1 MSQKSYDGKPILYM
15 VPSPIGNL
23 DDITLRAINVLK
35 EVEVV
40 FAEDTR
46 VTRELLN
53 HLNINK
59 KIISNYKYNEKKNEN
74 KLAELMSNGS
84 SVAVLSDR
92 GTPGISDPG
101 SELAKIAIEHGFH
114 VVSLPGATAFVPA
127 LTSSGI
133 STDHFLFYGFLDS
146 KSGKR
151 KTEME
156 LLKNMP
162 YTLIFYEAPHRIN
175 EMLIDL
181 KDVMGNRNIS
191 ISREI
196 SKKYEE
202 IYRGKVEEVLKEIN
216 DIKGEIVV
224 IVEGSSKV
232 DYNEISIVEHVN
244 SYIKEGY
251 SVMDSIKKVAKD
263 RKINKNEVYKEYH
276 VKDN

>member
-74 KLAELMSNGS
+74 KLVELMSNGS

-151 KTEME
+151 KTVME

-175 EMLIDL
+175 EMLVDL
-181 KDVMGNRNIS
+181 KDVMGDRNIS

-276 VKDN
+276 IKDN

>member
-1 MSQKSYDGKPILYM
+1 MSQKSYSGKANLYM
-15 VPSPIGNL
+15 IPTPIGNL
-23 DDITLRAINVLK
+23 DDITLRAIKVLE

-53 HLNINK
+53 HLKINK
-59 KIISNYKYNEKKNEN
+59 KIISNYKFNERKNEN
-74 KLAELMSNGS
+74 KLVEYLGNNQ
-84 SVAVLSDR
+84 SVAVVSDR

-101 SELAKIAIEHGFH
+101 SELVKIALEHGFN

-156 LLKNMP
+156 SLKNLP
-162 YTLIFYEAPHRIN
+162 YTLIFYEAPHRIK
-175 EMLIDL
+175 EMLVDL
-181 KDVMGNRNIS
+181 EEVLGNRVIS

-202 IYRGKVEEVLKEIN
+202 IYRGKVEDVLKEI
-216 DIKGEIVV
+216 DGIKGEIVV
-224 IVEGSSKV
+224 IVEGSKQV

>member
-74 KLAELMSNGS
+74 KLVELMSTGY

-175 EMLIDL
+175 EMLVDLID
-181 KDVMGNRNIS
+181 VFGNRNIS

-202 IYRGKVEEVLKEIN
+202 IYRGSIEDVLKEIK

-232 DYNEISIVEHVN
+232 DYNDISIVEHVN

-276 VKDN
+276 IKDN

>member
-74 KLAELMSNGS
+74 KLVELMSNGS

-156 LLKNMP
+156 SLKNMP

-202 IYRGKVEEVLKEIN
+202 IYRGKVEEVLKGIN

>member
-1 MSQKSYDGKPILYM
+1 
-15 VPSPIGNL
+15 
-23 DDITLRAINVLK
+23 
-35 EVEVV
+35 
-40 FAEDTR
+40 
-46 VTRELLN
+46 
-53 HLNINK
+53 
-59 KIISNYKYNEKKNEN
+59 
-74 KLAELMSNGS
+74 MSNGS

-156 LLKNMP
+156 SLKNMP

-202 IYRGKVEEVLKEIN
+202 IYRGKVEEVLKGIN

>member
-1 MSQKSYDGKPILYM
+1 MIPT
-15 VPSPIGNL
+15 PIGNL
-23 DDITLRAINVLK
+23 DDITLRAIKVLE

-53 HLNINK
+53 HLKINK
-59 KIISNYKYNEKKNEN
+59 KIISNYKFNERKNES
-74 KLAELMSNGS
+74 KLVEYLSNNQ
-84 SVAVLSDR
+84 SVAVVSDR

-101 SELAKIAIEHGFH
+101 SELAKIALEHGFN

-156 LLKNMP
+156 SLKNLP
-162 YTLIFYEAPHRIN
+162 YTLIFYEAPHRIK
-175 EMLIDL
+175 EMLVDL
-181 KDVMGNRNIS
+181 EEVLGNRMIS

-202 IYRGKVEEVLKEIN
+202 IYRGKVEEVLKEI
-216 DIKGEIVV
+216 DGIKGEIVV
-224 IVEGSSKV
+224 IVEGSKQV

-276 VKDN
+276 IKDN

>member
-15 VPSPIGNL
+15 VPTPIGNL

-59 KIISNYKYNEKKNEN
+59 KIISNYKYNERKNEN
-74 KLAELMSNGS
+74 KLVELMSNGS
-84 SVAVLSDR
+84 SVAIVSDR

-101 SELAKIAIEHGFH
+101 AELAKIAIENNFH

-156 LLKNMP
+156 SLKNMP

-232 DYNEISIVEHVN
+232 DYNDISIVEHVN

-276 VKDN
+276 IKDN

>member
-1 MSQKSYDGKPILYM
+1 MIPT
-15 VPSPIGNL
+15 PIGNL
-23 DDITLRAINVLK
+23 DDITLRAIKVLE

-53 HLNINK
+53 HLKINK
-59 KIISNYKYNEKKNEN
+59 KIISNYKFNERKNEN
-74 KLAELMSNGS
+74 KLVEYLGNNQ
-84 SVAVLSDR
+84 SVAVVSDR

-101 SELAKIAIEHGFH
+101 SELVKIALEHGFN

-156 LLKNMP
+156 SLKNLP
-162 YTLIFYEAPHRIN
+162 YTLIFYEAPHRIK
-175 EMLIDL
+175 EMLVDL
-181 KDVMGNRNIS
+181 EEVLGNRLIS

-202 IYRGKVEEVLKEIN
+202 IYRGKVEDVLKEI
-216 DIKGEIVV
+216 DGIKGEIVV
-224 IVEGSSKV
+224 IVEGSKQV

-251 SVMDSIKKVAKD
+251 SVMDSIKRVAKD

>member
-74 KLAELMSNGS
+74 KLVELMSNGY

-133 STDHFLFYGFLDS
+133 STDHFLFCGFLDS
-146 KSGKR
+146 KGGKR

-202 IYRGKVEEVLKEIN
+202 IYRGTIEDVLKEIK

-232 DYNEISIVEHVN
+232 DYNDISIVEHVN

-263 RKINKNEVYKEYH
+263 RKINKNEVYKVYH
-276 VKDN
+276 S

>member
-1 MSQKSYDGKPILYM
+1 MSQKSYSGKANLYM
-15 VPSPIGNL
+15 IPTPIGNL
-23 DDITLRAINVLK
+23 DDITLRAIKVLE
-35 EVEVV
+35 EVEVI

-53 HLNINK
+53 HLKINK
-59 KIISNYKYNEKKNEN
+59 KIISNYKFNERKNES
-74 KLAELMSNGS
+74 KLVEYLGNNQ
-84 SVAVLSDR
+84 SVAVVSDR

-101 SELAKIAIEHGFH
+101 SELAKIALEHGFN

-156 LLKNMP
+156 SLKNLP
-162 YTLIFYEAPHRIN
+162 YTLIFYEAPHRIK
-175 EMLIDL
+175 EMLVDL
-181 KDVMGNRNIS
+181 EEVLGNRVIS

-202 IYRGKVEEVLKEIN
+202 IYRGKVEEVLKEI
-216 DIKGEIVV
+216 DGIKGEIVV
-224 IVEGSSKV
+224 IVEGSKQV
-232 DYNEISIVEHVN
+232 DYNEISMVEHVN

>member
-74 KLAELMSNGS
+74 KLVELMSNGY

-162 YTLIFYEAPHRIN
+162 YTIIFYEAPHRIN
-175 EMLIDL
+175 EMLVDLID
-181 KDVMGNRNIS
+181 VFGNRNIS

-202 IYRGKVEEVLKEIN
+202 IYRGSIEDVLKEIK

-232 DYNEISIVEHVN
+232 DYNDISIVEHVN

-276 VKDN
+276 IKDN

>member
-74 KLAELMSNGS
+74 KLVELMSNGS

-175 EMLIDL
+175 EMLVDL

-202 IYRGKVEEVLKEIN
+202 IYRGKVEDVLEEIN

-276 VKDN
+276 IKDN

>member
-1 MSQKSYDGKPILYM
+1 VSYKSYDGSASLYII
-15 VPSPIGNL
+15 PTPIGNL

-46 VTRELLN
+46 VTKELLN
-53 HLNINK
+53 HLNISK
-59 KIISNYKYNEKKNEN
+59 KIISNYKYNERKNEA
-74 KLAELMSNGS
+74 KLLEYLNNGY
-84 SVAVLSDR
+84 SVGVVSDR

-101 SELAKIAIEHGFH
+101 SELAKIAIENNFN
-114 VVSLPGATAFVPA
+114 VISLPGATAFVPA

-133 STDHFLFYGFLDS
+133 ATDHFLFYGFLDS

-151 KTEME
+151 KSEME
-156 LLKNMP
+156 ALKNLP
-162 YTLIFYEAPHRIN
+162 YTLILYEAPHRIK

-181 KDVMGNRNIS
+181 EEVMGNRNIS
-191 ISREI
+191 LSREI

-202 IYRGKVEEVLKEIN
+202 IYRGTVEDVLKEIE

-224 IVEGSSKV
+224 IVDGCKQI
-232 DYNEISIVEHVN
+232 DYNDISIVEHVN

-276 VKDN
+276 LKDN

>member
-74 KLAELMSNGS
+74 KLVELMSNGS

-101 SELAKIAIEHGFH
+101 SELAKIAIEHEFH

-232 DYNEISIVEHVN
+232 DYNDISIVEHVN

-276 VKDN
+276 LKEE

>member
-74 KLAELMSNGS
+74 KLVELMSNGS

-151 KTEME
+151 KTELE
-156 LLKNMP
+156 LLKNML

-175 EMLIDL
+175 EMLVDL

-202 IYRGKVEEVLKEIN
+202 IYRGKVEDVLKEIN

-232 DYNEISIVEHVN
+232 DYNDISIVEHVN

-276 VKDN
+276 IKDN

>member
-74 KLAELMSNGS
+74 KLVELMSNGS

-162 YTLIFYEAPHRIN
+162 YTIIFYEAPHRIN

-202 IYRGKVEEVLKEIN
+202 IYRGKVEDVLKEIN

-232 DYNEISIVEHVN
+232 DYNDISIVEHVN

-276 VKDN
+276 IKDN